1 MILKGGTIMN
11 KIPNN
16 PVRQA
21 RKVSMTANLI
31 RTAVVALTAGRG
43 HRERHE
49 DGSMGNGTYRG
60 KAV

>member
-1 MILKGGTIMN
+1 MN

-21 RKVSMTANLI
+21 RKASMAANLI
-31 RTAVVALTAGRG
+31 RMAVVALTAERG

-49 DGSMGNGTYRG
+49 DGSKGNGTYRG

>member
-1 MILKGGTIMN
+1 MN

-43 HRERHE
+43 HRERQE

>member
-21 RKVSMTANLI
+21 RKASMAANLI
-31 RTAVVALTAGRG
+31 RMAVVALTAERG

-49 DGSMGNGTYRG
+49 DGSKGNGKRWK

>member
-1 MILKGGTIMN
+1 MN

-49 DGSMGNGTYRG
+49 DGSKGNGTYRG